1 MDLTLTAG
9 AAMIPDAIYDGYIER
24 NSERQGVPPEELRF
38 LVLRELFSMYRRHSQ
53 LKHISAGL
61 DDQKRVELVRAC
73 IDIFSEFESKVPQ
86 DVLQDLEILKGEA
99 ESGGQDPDFRNK
111 LEAFLREVY
120 LQTESDSFLELGD
133 FLYNEQLNR
142 KWLDPIS
149 DYFAAKQTG
158 MVVASYS
165 ICRDQLT
172 EDEFEELEESGFAW
186 LYSGDNLEKYAELRL
201 RLQRLWSSPLKALIS
216 EPEEA

>member
-1 MDLTLTAG
+1 MLRSSPEPKPTLLFG
-9 AAMIPDAIYDGYIER
+9 AELDD
-24 NSERQGVPPEELRF
+24 VPPEELRF

-86 DVLQDLEILKGEA
+86 DTYQDLEILKGAA
-99 ESGGQDPDFRNK
+99 EEGGQDLEFRKK

-142 KWLDPIS
+142 KWLDPIA
-149 DYFAAKQTG
+149 DNFGAKQTG

-165 ICRDQLT
+165 ICRDQLS
-172 EDEFEELEESGFAW
+172 EEEFEELEESGFAW
-186 LYSGDNLEKYAELRL
+186 LYSEDNLEKYADLRL